1 MKSLGTDGINQRGSV
16 RSSAGLPLYT
26 VPVLL
31 PAAYI
36 PTLPYRGITTATQTH
51 INHVQHS
58 QKNAR
63 KHAQKHTH
71 KTHPQNTPTK
81 HPPKTH
87 PQNTH
92 KTNKNYLVKNNPY
105 GQKTH
110 TYFEVHTYKTKT
122 DKRAERAARTCLH
135 SSYEPKNTVLPGAS
149 LRTIDEKP
157 L

>member
-1 MKSLGTDGINQRGSV
+1 MCIRDRINQRGSV

-71 KTHPQNTPTK
+71 
-81 HPPKTH
+81 KTH